1 MTGSPPSPLGLQS
14 IIIWAKKYCFYLG
27 FQALRGKKLLKVHI
41 LVLKKKKGQVLRG
54 ISDILQRHLW
64 GPPGAGIGSRTGA
77 PSERAVG
84 RCRGVSEPRALCRAA
99 NSATGGMPTGVPLGG
114 QFSSSQ
120 SPRVRRVYSGQ
131 VRPTLKQPGPK
142 SVIFMEK
149 IAKLFISSNN
159 QMIGLS
165 PAYPAMLF

>member
-1 MTGSPPSPLGLQS
+1 M
-14 IIIWAKKYCFYLG
+14 G

-41 LVLKKKKGQVLRG
+41 LVFKKKKKVQLLRG

-77 PSERAVG
+77 PREHAAG
-84 RCRGVSEPRALCRAA
+84 RCRGVSEPRAVCRATNA
-99 NSATGGMPTGVPLGG
+99 GTGGTPTGVLLGE
-114 QFSSSQ
+114 QFSSSE
-120 SPRVRRVYSGQ
+120 SPGVRRVYSGRI
-131 VRPTLKQPGPK
+131 RPTLKQPGPK